1 VIVLT
6 GGRGAADPETLITE
20 YEIQEKV
27 NELAS
32 RISSDY
38 EGKEPVVIGVLK
50 GAWIFMADLVRR
62 LTLPVR
68 CDFVRLR
75 SYQGTESTGKV
86 EILMDTTRSLEGKD
100 VLIVE
105 DIVDTGITMGYLLKR
120 LRERGVRSVEIC
132 ALLDKPSRRVVDV
145 SIKYVGFTVP
155 DKFIVGYGLD
165 LDQEFRNLPYIGV
178 ISPK

>member
-1 VIVLT
+1 MT
-6 GGRGAADPETLITE
+6 GGRGAADSETLITE
-20 YEIQEKV
+20 DEIQEKV

-38 EGKEPVVIGVLK
+38 EGKELVVIGVLK

-62 LTLPVR
+62 LALPVR

-86 EILMDTTRSLEGKD
+86 EILMDTTRSLGGKD

-105 DIVDTGITMGYLLKR
+105 DIVDTGITMDYLLKR
-120 LRERGVRSVEIC
+120 LRERGARSVEIC

-165 LDQEFRNLPYIGV
+165 LDQEFRSLPYIGV